1 VGVRE
6 DVTEEQQTQRDG
18 LVAVGSRLAKAR
30 EQQQRSVESVA
41 SDLHLRLEVVRA
53 IENGDEAQLPAATFL
68 RGYVKAYA
76 RLLEIDDAA
85 LVAQLP
91 AAAVHN
97 PEPLKRVGMRRRT
110 GVSFPAG
117 KWFIWGL
124 VLAGLVFLVVF
135 GAPVL
140 ERLWTSTGSSEVASD
155 HLQLPQA
162 EPFEEENQ
170 SGLLALPETP
180 LPIEHGRVEQ
190 EAVEQEAVEQEIV
203 EREAVEQE
211 TVERE
216 AVEQETVEQET
227 VATPE
232 PESVAQPI
240 AEQIAVEKPL
250 EPEPVTQE
258 TAGPALIQMR
268 FSEDS
273 WVEMES
279 HGRKLVVGTQYAG
292 SERTVRAKPPIQILL
307 GNAPGVELVYRGEV
321 VDITPYQRGKVA
333 RLTLED

>member
-190 EAVEQEAVEQEIV
+190 EAVEQEAVEQE
-203 EREAVEQE
+203 
-211 TVERE
+211 

>member
-1 VGVRE
+1 MKPRPSLSGSESWVGVRE
-6 DVTEEQQTQRDG
+6 DVTEEEQTQLDG
-18 LVAVGSRLAKAR
+18 LAAVGSRLAKVR
-30 EQQQRSVESVA
+30 EQQQRTVESVA

-85 LVAQLP
+85 LVARLP
-91 AAAVHN
+91 ATAENN
-97 PEPLKRVGMRRRT
+97 PEPLKRVGMRRRRT
-110 GVSFPAG
+110 GISLPAG
-117 KWFIWGL
+117 KWFIWSL

-155 HLQLPQA
+155 QLQLPQA
-162 EPFEEENQ
+162 ESGEENE

-180 LPIEHGRVEQ
+180 LPIERGLVEQ
-190 EAVEQEAVEQEIV
+190 EAVEQEAVEQE
-203 EREAVEQE
+203 
-211 TVERE
+211 TV
-216 AVEQETVEQET
+216 VTTGQ
-227 VATPE
+227 
-232 PESVAQPI
+232 ESVVQPA
-240 AEQIAVEKPL
+240 AEQTAVEKPL

-273 WVEMES
+273 WVEMEA

-292 SERTVRAKPPIQILL
+292 SERTVRAEPPILILL